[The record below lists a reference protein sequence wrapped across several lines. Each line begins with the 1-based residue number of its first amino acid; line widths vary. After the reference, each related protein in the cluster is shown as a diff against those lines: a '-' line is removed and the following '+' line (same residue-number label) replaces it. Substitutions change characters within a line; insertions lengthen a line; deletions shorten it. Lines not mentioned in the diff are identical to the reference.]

1 MMTAH
6 FGMSHPAAAE
16 AESVPRETSVGSETH
31 WPSGLMKGAALDEAV
46 IQDLAGEQ
54 VMIGK
59 EAVERNLIE
68 ACRRLRTDQGAW
80 SLYSWLRVLL
90 YTAQSGELE
99 GMISE
104 LRNLRATVR
113 SMQDGD
119 DPTNPKD
126 GRLGSTGHREQD

>member
-1 MMTAH
+1 MIRAH
-6 FGMSHPAAAE
+6 FGMSHPVAAE
-16 AESVPRETSVGSETH
+16 AESVPRETQEESKTH

-54 VMIGK
+54 VLLGK

-90 YTAQSGELE
+90 YTVQSGELE
-99 GMISE
+99 EMISE
-104 LRNLRATVR
+104 LRELRATVR
-113 SMQDGD
+113 G
-119 DPTNPKD
+119 K
-126 GRLGSTGHREQD
+126 

>member
-1 MMTAH
+1 MITAH
-6 FGMSHPAAAE
+6 FGMSNPVAAE
-16 AESVPRETSVGSETH
+16 AENVPHGTSGGEETH
-31 WPSGLMKGAALDEAV
+31 WPSGLMKGASLDEAV

-54 VMIGK
+54 VLLGQ

-99 GMISE
+99 SMISE
-104 LRNLRATVR
+104 LRDLRATVR
-113 SMQDGD
+113 SKQNGD
-119 DPTNPKD
+119 DPANSKD
-126 GRLGSTGHREQD
+126 GGLCPTGD